1 MYAQLWKTR
10 LTNVPSLWVLI
21 GLALWVLSLVVLRMA
36 GVTGMNVLGFVVVS
50 VLLPTQLIGENK
62 QYTAL
67 GLSRK
72 QGFIS
77 ELMIVVPIGLLAAV
91 LFLPGSSA
99 WTWIGC
105 IAVFL
110 AFLPVHYWGI
120 ADRAADQKV
129 MQFFNGT
136 TTVNSD
142 SRGTSSGYLATPA
155 AQHVWIPSFKATII
169 LTVLIT
175 VALLFGSFGDVF
187 EDGLTS
193 PAFWLAY
200 IGVFTASMLIPGMVV
215 MRGGAGAWQAF
226 GLPRKQFL
234 IHATTATFLGNVVI
248 GNVALLIATVFN
260 YELVQE
266 SLTKFVLAWITWSV
280 VSVAYVPLAARMPRG
295 SNIILLMFVI
305 FFLSTF
311 LNVED
316 QYVWAVVGP
325 VALAVC
331 IPMVLIG
338 AWSFWSIW
346 TGSHGTRLVIPDSGL
361 KKSMSS

>member
-10 LTNVPSLWVLI
+10 LTNVPSLGALI
-21 GLALWVLSLVVLRMA
+21 GLALWVLFMVVLRMA
-36 GVTGMNVLGFVVVS
+36 GVTSMNVLGFVVMS
-50 VLLPTQLIGENK
+50 VLLPTQLIGDNK

-105 IAVFL
+105 IALFL

-120 ADRAADQKV
+120 ADRTADQKV

-142 SRGTSSGYLATPA
+142 SSVTSKGRLAMPA
-155 AQHVWIPSFKATII
+155 AQHIWIPSCKAAVIV
-169 LTVLIT
+169 TVLIT
-175 VALLFGSFGDVF
+175 VGLLVGSFGDVF
-187 EDGLTS
+187 EGGLTN

-200 IGVFTASMLIPGMVV
+200 IGVFTACVLLPVMVV
-215 MRGGAGAWQAF
+215 SRGGAGAWQAF

-234 IHATTATFLGNVVI
+234 IHATTVTFLGNVVI

-280 VSVAYVPLAARMPRG
+280 VSVAYVPLAARMPKG

-311 LNVED
+311 LNVEG

-331 IPMVLIG
+331 IPMALLGV
-338 AWSFWSIW
+338 WSFWSIW
-346 TGSHGTRLVIPDSGL
+346 TGSHGTRLVIPDNAKRINSN
-361 KKSMSS
+361 